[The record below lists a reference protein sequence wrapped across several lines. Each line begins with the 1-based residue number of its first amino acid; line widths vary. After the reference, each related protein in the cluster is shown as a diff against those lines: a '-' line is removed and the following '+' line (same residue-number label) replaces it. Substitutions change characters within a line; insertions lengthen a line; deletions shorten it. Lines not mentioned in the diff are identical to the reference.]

1 MKNEIV
7 AKAHESAKTMMGQ
20 AKEDIQRE
28 KETALLQLKNEVVD
42 LAMNAAEKIIDETL
56 DEAKQKKLVDK
67 VLQSLPK
74 N

>member
-1 MKNEIV
+1 M
-7 AKAHESAKTMMGQ
+7 SQ